1 MAKISNYFDAVHF
14 LGNHFIL
21 CNNIAAIDA
30 EYYDGGQLGPWCE
43 ELDEDGDA
51 VTPEIYQTF
60 LTNCSDDDARYLADR
75 FGLLF
80 QYSPLLDV
88 WCLCVPHFGTM
99 WKGVSVV
106 DNIEKM
112 Q

>member
-80 QYSPLLDV
+80 QYSPPSR
-88 WCLCVPHFGTM
+88 CLVLVRSALRHNVERRFSC
-99 WKGVSVV
+99 
-106 DNIEKM
+106 
-112 Q
+112 